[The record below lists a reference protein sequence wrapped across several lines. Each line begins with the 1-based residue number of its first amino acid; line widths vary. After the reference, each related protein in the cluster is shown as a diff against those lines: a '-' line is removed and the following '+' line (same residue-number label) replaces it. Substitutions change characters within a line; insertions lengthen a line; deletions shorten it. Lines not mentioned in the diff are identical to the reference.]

1 MLLFVITNYGWIIMK
16 IGSVTLDNEFALAP
30 MAGFTEVA
38 FRSICSEAGAGLT
51 VTEMVSAKG
60 LIYGSENTEDLLY
73 CEDNESPKAVQLFS
87 NEPEVIYDAC
97 QHPDLQKF
105 DIIDINMG
113 CPVPKVVK
121 NNMGSAMLRTPDIA
135 SKVVRAC
142 VDSTDKPITVKM
154 RIGIKDM
161 PISPIDFARLMQDSG
176 ASALTVHGRTREQ
189 MYMGESNWQVI
200 DEIARSVD
208 IPVFG
213 NGDINSAE
221 MAREKLNT
229 THCSGIAIGR
239 GALGNPWMFGELANH
254 PYTLDPMTVIKKH
267 IDIMLKYFPSR
278 IVFPLMRRH
287 FGYYIRSR
295 RNSKTYRDQINR
307 SQDYDEIMSLLA
319 EAFKDN

>member
-1 MLLFVITNYGWIIMK
+1 MK

-38 FRSICSEAGAGLT
+38 FRSICREAGVGLT
-51 VTEMVSAKG
+51 VSEMVSAKG
-60 LIYGSENTEDLLY
+60 LVYGSENTQDLLI
-73 CEDNESPKAVQLFS
+73 CEENESPKAVQLFS
-87 NEPEVIYDAC
+87 NEPDVIADAV
-97 QHPDLQKF
+97 QHPDIQKF

-113 CPVPKVVK
+113 CPVPKIIK

-135 SKVVRAC
+135 SEVVRSC
-142 VDSTDKPITVKM
+142 VLHTTKPITVKM

-161 PISPIDFARLMQDSG
+161 PISPVDFARLMQDSG

-189 MYMGESNWQVI
+189 MYMGETNWVVI
-200 DEIARSVD
+200 DEIARAVD

-213 NGDINSAE
+213 NGDITSAQ
-221 MAREKLNT
+221 MARDKLNT

-239 GALGNPWMFGELANH
+239 GALGNPWMFGELANR
-254 PYTLDPMTVIKKH
+254 PYTLDPLTVIKKH
-267 IDIMLKYFPSR
+267 IDIMLKYYPSR

-295 RNSKTYRDQINR
+295 RNCKTYRDQINR
-307 SQDYDEIMSLLA
+307 SQDYDEIMQLLQLAFA
-319 EAFKDN
+319 ETQ